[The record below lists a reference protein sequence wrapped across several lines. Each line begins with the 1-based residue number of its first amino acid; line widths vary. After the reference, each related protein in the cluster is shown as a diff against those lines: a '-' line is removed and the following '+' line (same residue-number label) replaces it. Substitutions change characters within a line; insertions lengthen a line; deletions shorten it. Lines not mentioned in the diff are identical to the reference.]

1 MPDGRVSARFQER
14 YPLNAD
20 LRRATRTDGSA
31 RTRDGITISYTL
43 HGDPGSPRRAALVHS
58 VAMDR
63 QFWQPVA
70 ERLSKDTAVVTFDSR
85 GHGASDKPAGPYT
98 VEQFADDIADM
109 LTHLGWDKTLIAGA
123 SMGGMVALAFAARHP
138 ARTSALGLID
148 TTSWYG
154 PEAPKNWGDRANQAV
169 EKGLASLIDFQKT
182 RWFGDEF
189 RAKNPDVVQ
198 HCIDIF
204 LKNDLPAYVEA
215 CHMLGRADL
224 RAALPTLKMPTAV
237 VVGEED
243 YAAPVA
249 MAQVLHDGIA
259 GSTFTV
265 LPKARHLTPLE
276 VPDVIAAELDRLL
289 ARSAT

>member
-1 MPDGRVSARFQER
+1 MAPTRDGARIG
-14 YPLNAD
+14 YTIVGDAGAK
-20 LRRATRTDGSA
+20 RRAT
-31 RTRDGITISYTL
+31 
-43 HGDPGSPRRAALVHS
+43 LVHS

-63 QFWQPVA
+63 QFWLPVA
-70 ERLSKDTAVVTFDSR
+70 ERLAKDTAVLVFDTR
-85 GHGASDKPAGPYT
+85 GHGASDKPKGPYT

-109 LTHLGWDKTLIAGA
+109 LDHVGWDRTLIAGA

-148 TTSWYG
+148 TTAWYG
-154 PEAPKNWGDRANQAV
+154 PEAAMNWGGRANQAV
-169 EKGLASLIDFQKT
+169 DKGLASLIDFQTT
-182 RWFGDEF
+182 RWFGDDF

-204 LKNDLPAYVEA
+204 LKNDVPAYVEA
-215 CHMLGRADL
+215 CHMLGRADQ
-224 RAALPTLKMPTAV
+224 RAALPSLKMPTAV

-249 MAQVLHDGIA
+249 MAEALHKGIA
-259 GSTFTV
+259 GSRLTV

-276 VPDVIAAELDRLL
+276 VPDIIAAELDRLL
-289 ARSAT
+289 ARAEK

>member
-1 MPDGRVSARFQER
+1 M
-14 YPLNAD
+14 NAH
-20 LRRATRTDGSA
+20 LRRATRSDGSA
-31 RTRDGITISYTL
+31 RTRDGIRISYTL
-43 HGDPGSPRRAALVHS
+43 HGDPASPRRAALVHS

-70 ERLSKDTAVVTFDSR
+70 ERLAKDTAVVTFDCR

-98 VEQFADDIADM
+98 VEQFADDIADL
-109 LTHLGWDKTLIAGA
+109 LTHLGWDKALIAGA
-123 SMGGMVALAFAARHP
+123 SMGGMVALAFAARYP
-138 ARTSALGLID
+138 ARTSGLGLID
-148 TTSWYG
+148 TTAWYG
-154 PEAPKNWGDRANQAV
+154 AEAPKNWGVRADQAV
-169 EKGLASLIDFQKT
+169 KQGLKSLIDFQTT
-182 RWFGDEF
+182 RWFGDDF

-198 HCIDIF
+198 HCVDIF
-204 LKNDLPAYVEA
+204 LKNDVRAYVEA

-224 RAALPTLKMPTAV
+224 RAALPTVKMPTAV

-249 MAQVLHDGIA
+249 MAQALHDGIA
-259 GSTFTV
+259 GSTLTV

-289 ARSAT
+289 ARVAK

>member
-70 ERLSKDTAVVTFDSR
+70 ERLAKDTAVVTFDSR

>member
-1 MPDGRVSARFQER
+1 VSS
-14 YPLNAD
+14 D
-20 LRRATRTDGSA
+20 LAP
-31 RTRDGITISYTL
+31 TRDGTRIGYTL
-43 HGDPGSPRRAALVHS
+43 YGDKNAPNRIALVHS

-63 QFWQPVA
+63 EFWRPVA
-70 ERLSKDTAVVTFDSR
+70 ERLAGKAAVLTYDCR

-98 VEQFADDIADM
+98 VELFAEDLDELM
-109 LTHLGWDKTLIAGA
+109 SHVGWPSATVAGA
-123 SMGGMVALAFAARHP
+123 SMGGMVALAFAARHS

-148 TTSWYG
+148 TTAWYG
-154 PEAPKNWGDRANQAV
+154 AEAPKNWGGRANQAV
-169 EKGLASLIDFQKT
+169 EKGLASLIDFQTT
-182 RWFGDEF
+182 RWFGDDF

-204 LKNDLPAYVEA
+204 LKNDIPAYVEA

-249 MAQVLHDGIA
+249 MAQALHDGIA

-276 VPDVIAAELDRLL
+276 VPDIIAAELDRLL
-289 ARSAT
+289 ARAAQ

>member
-1 MPDGRVSARFQER
+1 
-14 YPLNAD
+14 
-20 LRRATRTDGSA
+20 
-31 RTRDGITISYTL
+31 
-43 HGDPGSPRRAALVHS
+43 
-58 VAMDR
+58 MDR

-70 ERLSKDTAVVTFDSR
+70 ERLAKDTAVVTFDCR

-148 TTSWYG
+148 TTAWYG
-154 PEAPKNWGDRANQAV
+154 AEAPKNWAARADQAV
-169 EKGLASLIDFQKT
+169 KQGLQSLVDFQTT
-182 RWFGDEF
+182 RWFGDDF
-189 RAKNPDVVQ
+189 RANNPDVVQ
-198 HCIDIF
+198 RCIDIF

-224 RAALPTLKMPTAV
+224 RAALPSLKMPTAV

-249 MAQVLHDGIA
+249 MAQALHDGIA

-276 VPDVIAAELDRLL
+276 VPDIIAAELDRLL
-289 ARSAT
+289 ARAAK